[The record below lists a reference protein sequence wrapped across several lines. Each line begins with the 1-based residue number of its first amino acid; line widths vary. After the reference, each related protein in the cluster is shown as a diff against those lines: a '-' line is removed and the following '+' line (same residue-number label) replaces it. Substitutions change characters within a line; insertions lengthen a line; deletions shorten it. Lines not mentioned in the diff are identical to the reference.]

1 MCVRRPEVYF
11 SVRVLRAVQIMEI
24 PLLKNWI
31 HSVVLGGLTEALV
44 DPGKMDVSFERTGP
58 TNMPDTGKAKTL
70 GTSPAAAA
78 PPAVC
83 RVFVS
88 ILSYS
93 VCNIHSYSSCFIAR
107 AQVCASWT
115 LYFHTYAKH
124 A

>member
-1 MCVRRPEVYF
+1 MLCVRRPEVYF

-70 GTSPAAAA
+70 GTSAAA
-78 PPAVC
+78 AVC

-88 ILSYS
+88 TLSYN
-93 VCNIHSYSSCFIAR
+93 VQYMLV
-107 AQVCASWT
+107 Q
-115 LYFHTYAKH
+115 
-124 A
+124 